1 MSTLPRAPEA
11 HTPAQTQGQGPWAL
25 QACLDKG
32 RKQFIELWSQ
42 MGSRWGVPRSMV
54 EVHALLFIHGTPLN
68 TDEIMAHLGIS
79 RGNASMT
86 LRTLLDWGIVRK
98 EHRKEDRKDYFWAEQ
113 DVQTLFC
120 TVMCA
125 RKRRELDPLT
135 EALRD
140 CRATTT
146 VPSTTAPSA
155 TVATEGEQ
163 TAAMDTAVNH
173 PAAPELAR
181 AVEQHNRKLDEML
194 AFMAMLDDITSRF
207 LSAGGCNLPT
217 AYNTLRG
224 ECG

>member
-11 HTPAQTQGQGPWAL
+11 TAPAQPMGQGAGSL
-25 QACLDKG
+25 QACLERG
-32 RKQFIELWSQ
+32 RKQFIEVWSQ

-54 EVHALLFIHGTPLN
+54 EVHALLFIHGAPLN

-146 VPSTTAPSA
+146 LPADSA
-155 TVATEGEQ
+155 TTEASAATS
-163 TAAMDTAVNH
+163 A
-173 PAAPELAR
+173 ELQQ

-224 ECG
+224 ECT

>member
-11 HTPAQTQGQGPWAL
+11 HAPAQPSGQGAGSL

-32 RKQFIELWSQ
+32 RRQFIELWSQ

-54 EVHALLFIHGTPLN
+54 EVHALLFIHGSPLN

-140 CRATTT
+140 CRATT
-146 VPSTTAPSA
+146 AI
-155 TVATEGEQ
+155 ATEDGQ
-163 TAAMDTAVNH
+163 TAATD
-173 PAAPELAR
+173 AAAKDAAARELAR